1 MARSTKLDRSNRA
14 HDRLQKKHDK
24 IRLSTKGRAHD
35 IAFVKMNYHSR
46 VAFTQ
51 ARIGRVLTKEE
62 RKKAYNTVISEF
74 F

>member
-1 MARSTKLDRSNRA
+1 MTRLQRSNMA
-14 HDRLQKKHDK
+14 HKRLEKKHDCV
-24 IRLSTKGRAHD
+24 RMSSKGREHD

-51 ARIGRVLTKEE
+51 AKIGKVLSPKE
-62 RKKAYNTVISEF
+62 KKAAYDTVIKEF